1 MQLRLDC
8 RLPNTHALKSF
19 HDFLELRIKTEAFTW
34 PIHGALPGVG
44 RAFSLARSHCSAVHF
59 CFLLF
64 PHLLLGSSLHF
75 GWRMNANLSH
85 LTSNS
90 TSGNLYR
97 DSHLGHYFPF
107 SRRLSCLPKTT
118 VRLGGT
124 TERRDHDPQREKAPR
139 IKQDEPST
147 APRWLPPC
155 SSAEPMGTN
164 KGRSSQLPGPQMP
177 LSRLSAPTGQ
187 TTKTQDPQKAKCSV
201 VAGRHNPPFVVS
213 HIVSINLLVL
223 TIQWD
228 PQT

>member
-75 GWRMNANLSH
+75 GWRMNAYLSH

-90 TSGNLYR
+90 TSSGNLYQ

-107 SRRLSCLPKTT
+107 SRRLSCLPNTT
-118 VRLGGT
+118 FRLGGT
-124 TERRDHDPQREKAPR
+124 TERRDRDPQREKAPR
-139 IKQDEPST
+139 IKFKRNR
-147 APRWLPPC
+147 APR
-155 SSAEPMGTN
+155 
-164 KGRSSQLPGPQMP
+164 PGDSPRAAPQSP
-177 LSRLSAPTGQ
+177 WAPTREGPPSFLVHRCLYRGSQ
-187 TTKTQDPQKAKCSV
+187 RPQDRPRRHRIRRRQSV
-201 VAGRHNPPFVVS
+201 V
-213 HIVSINLLVL
+213 
-223 TIQWD
+223 
-228 PQT
+228 